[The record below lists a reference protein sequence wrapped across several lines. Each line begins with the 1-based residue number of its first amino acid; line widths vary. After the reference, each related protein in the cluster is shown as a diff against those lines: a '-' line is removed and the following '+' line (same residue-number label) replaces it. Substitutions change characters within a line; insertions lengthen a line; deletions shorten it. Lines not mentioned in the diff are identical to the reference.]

1 MCAATDCLCSHPGLT
16 MMALREYHTHA
27 VVHRQHNYSGM
38 LPSWD
43 IFCHTHFWGMMLANR
58 SLDRF
63 SVVTKQPLC
72 HHYIARKQLLLLSGD
87 ASFQLGVETILS
99 FLPPSSLT
107 LCMLCRYAH
116 AWQQRGNG
124 NAIDVGVWRHS
135 ARGAEQHAWCVDVPS
150 DPHARVGRTDT
161 WPDRHAAH
169 YPSERTQQWAHGA
182 AGSIG
187 GIDFTLLT
195 ILA

>member
-1 MCAATDCLCSHPGLT
+1 
-16 MMALREYHTHA
+16 MMALSEYHTHA
-27 VVHRQHNYSGM
+27 VVHRQRNYGGV

-43 IFCHTHFWGMMLANR
+43 IFCRTHFWGTMLSNR
-58 SLDRF
+58 SLHTAF
-63 SVVTKQPLC
+63 SAVTKQPLC
-72 HHYIARKQLLLLSGD
+72 RDYIERKQLLLSGD
-87 ASFQLGVETILS
+87 ASFQLGAETILS
-99 FLPPSSLT
+99 LLPPSSLT
-107 LCMLCRYAH
+107 LCCTLCRYAH
-116 AWQQRGNG
+116 AWQRRGNG
-124 NAIDVGVWRHS
+124 DSIDVGVWRHS